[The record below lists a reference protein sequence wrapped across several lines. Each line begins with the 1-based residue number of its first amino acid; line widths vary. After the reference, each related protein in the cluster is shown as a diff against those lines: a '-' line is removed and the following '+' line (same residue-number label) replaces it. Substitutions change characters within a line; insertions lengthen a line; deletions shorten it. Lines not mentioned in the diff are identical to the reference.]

1 MYIRSILNNI
11 LENAGH
17 TVCGEAETSEE
28 ALSKF
33 GQLKPDL
40 VTIDIIMSDRSEMNG
55 IEVITKLK
63 QIDPSAKILV
73 ISATTH
79 RPYLLKAIKAG
90 ALDCICK
97 PIAPNFVLKSIAS
110 LTEE

>member
-17 TVCGEAETSEE
+17 TVCGEAETGEE

-33 GQLKPDL
+33 GQLKPDF
-40 VTIDIIMSDRSEMNG
+40 VTIDLIMSDRSEMNG
-55 IEVITKLK
+55 IEVITKMK
-63 QIDPSAKILV
+63 QIDPNAKILV

-79 RPYLLKAIKAG
+79 QPYLSNAIKAG

-97 PIAPNFVLKSIAS
+97 PIAPNWVLKSIAS